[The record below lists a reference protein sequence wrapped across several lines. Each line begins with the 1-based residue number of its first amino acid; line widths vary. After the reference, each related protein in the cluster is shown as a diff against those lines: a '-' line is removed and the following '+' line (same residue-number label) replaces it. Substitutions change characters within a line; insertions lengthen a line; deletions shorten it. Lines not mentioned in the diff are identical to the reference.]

1 MLPDLA
7 DPAGAGALLLGAAA
21 AAAAEGVEDLLEAV
35 GGAGQH
41 DGAVAGLAELL
52 LGHAEQLPE
61 GVAGEVGD
69 GDEEAAA
76 LPGVGREV
84 ASRARRRARGGDLA
98 TAADAPLL
106 GDDLRQLE

>member
-1 MLPDLA
+1 MLPDLY
-7 DPAGAGALLLGAAA
+7 DPAGGAGALLLGA

-41 DGAVAGLAELL
+41 YGAGAGLTELL

-69 GDEEAAA
+69 GDEESAA
-76 LPGVGREV
+76 LPGVGREM
-84 ASRARRRARGGDLA
+84 ASRARCRAWGGDLA
-98 TAADAPLL
+98 AAADSPFL
-106 GDDLRQLE
+106 GDDLRQLQ